1 MRGLLW
7 CVMGVLVAGVLG
19 GCGSQPKTLQE
30 TLPAT
35 FVGTL
40 PCADCPGIDYT
51 LELHA
56 DGSYY
61 RRMSYQGRGS
71 FDDIGRWL
79 ISTDRTR
86 LVTRGAGGDI
96 EQFTME
102 GGDRLTRLD
111 LDGRPIVSAHDYTLI
126 RAETVMPL
134 QPQLALRGAY
144 LYMADAALFTEC
156 ASGLR
161 LPVVPGPAAAQLE
174 SAYLGGRG
182 AAGEPAMVALEGRI
196 AEQVV
201 MEGAPRPALEVV
213 KFDRLLAE
221 AECPPPFAP
230 LPLAGTQWT
239 VVQLG
244 GQAVTDDEGGRAPS
258 LSFDETA
265 GSIAGFTG
273 CNRLVGAY
281 KADGTT
287 LAFGKLA
294 ATRMACPGASILE
307 LTFTDALKG
316 VARWNILGDRLELYD
331 AGGALLVRLQGA
343 AGS

>member
-1 MRGLLW
+1 MRRLLW
-7 CVMGVLVAGVLG
+7 CVTGILVAGMLA

-35 FVGTL
+35 FTGTL

-61 RRMSYQGRGS
+61 RRMSYRERGS
-71 FDDIGRWL
+71 FDDVGRWL
-79 ISTDRTR
+79 PSSDRTR
-86 LVTRGAGGDI
+86 LATRGAGGDF
-96 EQFTME
+96 EQFVIVDA
-102 GGDRLTRLD
+102 DRLQRLD
-111 LDGRPIVSAHDYTLI
+111 QGGLPIVSAHDYSLV
-126 RAETVMPL
+126 RATAAPL
-134 QPQLALRGAY
+134 EPRLAMRGAY
-144 LYMADAALFTEC
+144 RYMADAAVFTEC
-156 ASGLR
+156 ASGLL

-182 AAGEPAMVALEGRI
+182 APGEPAMVALEGRI

-244 GQAVTDDEGGRAPS
+244 GQAVTDEEGARAPS
-258 LSFDETA
+258 LSFDEAA

-307 LTFTDALKG
+307 LTFTDALKE